1 MRKWRRLVNHGR
13 RASKNEERN
22 KKKQKNE
29 KQIRK
34 RRRLEKHKRRAV
46 PKLLKMAVFG
56 CKKMGLGMPKSKN
69 GDHFLSPTIPKNGG
83 IDSCFTRI
91 SFSGEF
97 WANFENRVF

>member
-13 RASKNEERN
+13 RASKNEGEN
-22 KKKQKNE
+22 KKKQENE

-56 CKKMGLGMPKSKN
+56 QKN
-69 GDHFLSPTIPKNGG
+69 GTSDAQIQKRRPLFVANYPQIWCNRLW
-83 IDSCFTRI
+83 FR
-91 SFSGEF
+91 
-97 WANFENRVF
+97 ANFENRVF